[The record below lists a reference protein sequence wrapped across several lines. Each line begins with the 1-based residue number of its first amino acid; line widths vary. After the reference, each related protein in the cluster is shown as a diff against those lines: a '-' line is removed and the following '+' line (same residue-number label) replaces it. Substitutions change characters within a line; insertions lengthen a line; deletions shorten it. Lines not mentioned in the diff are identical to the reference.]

1 MFSNSIANLLG
12 KFWGALSNF
21 IFLPIYINLL
31 GIENYSII
39 AFTLILTSIMSILDV
54 GLTSTLS
61 RELASD
67 KNSKKEK
74 FNIFNTLETLYFFIV
89 IISIIILFLLS
100 EYLSNNWINLSHINP
115 GSLAYFIKIVS
126 FGIGLEIILKFYLG
140 GLLGLEKQVLANK
153 LIILWGMFRNGL
165 IVIPVYFFPNL
176 EIFFLWQTF
185 STLIFVF
192 IIRLSLVKILSK
204 NSNYILLKI
213 DNNVLKN
220 NFTFALSMFFI
231 ALVAAINTQM
241 DRIFLSKLLQL
252 EVLGFYTIAFSISS
266 IIQVFVQSLN
276 SANLPRLTSLITSN
290 KENEAVKIFDLF
302 FKIITIFIITF
313 GSTMILYGNE
323 IIFIW
328 TNNLDLA
335 LNTAQYIPYIALG
348 TSALAFQGLFY
359 NFAIANKFM
368 IYNNI
373 IGISSLIATVP
384 LYLFLIKTYGGI
396 GAGLSFAI
404 SQIVILFLYSF
415 LINNKFIKKN
425 LSYYLM
431 IFVSPIILSVL
442 FHFIT
447 YNPILIQNSRW
458 FILFYILMVFSI
470 NFSINTLIFFSSK
483 QIKSF
488 VRNPNKELI

>member
-1 MFSNSIANLLG
+1 M
-12 KFWGALSNF
+12 
-21 IFLPIYINLL
+21 
-31 GIENYSII
+31 
-39 AFTLILTSIMSILDV
+39 
-54 GLTSTLS
+54 
-61 RELASD
+61 
-67 KNSKKEK
+67 
-74 FNIFNTLETLYFFIV
+74 
-89 IISIIILFLLS
+89 
-100 EYLSNNWINLSHINP
+100 
-115 GSLAYFIKIVS
+115 
-126 FGIGLEIILKFYLG
+126 
-140 GLLGLEKQVLANK
+140 
-153 LIILWGMFRNGL
+153 
-165 IVIPVYFFPNL
+165 
-176 EIFFLWQTF
+176 
-185 STLIFVF
+185 
-192 IIRLSLVKILSK
+192 
-204 NSNYILLKI
+204 
-213 DNNVLKN
+213 
-220 NFTFALSMFFI
+220 
-231 ALVAAINTQM
+231 
-241 DRIFLSKLLQL
+241 

-290 KENEAVKIFDLF
+290 KESEAVKIFDLF